1 MEIQVQDGHISRSY
15 RMNIKEAKYYK
26 HDITKENDGIFVTLN
41 GSDVSMSVPMS
52 EANTDYQEILKQV
65 KEGTLTIKDAD

>member
-1 MEIQVQDGHISRSY
+1 
-15 RMNIKEAKYYK
+15 MNIKEAKYYK

-41 GSDVSMSVPMS
+41 NSDVTLSVPMS
-52 EANTDYQEILKQV
+52 EANTDYAEILKQV